1 VHAGSS
7 IMPGKVNPSLAECL
21 NMICFNMM
29 GNDVSVAM
37 AAQAGQFE
45 LNVMLPGMLKCVL
58 DSTDMLNNFLPIF
71 TSNMIDGLQ
80 ANRKKLESYIQKSPV
95 LVTLLNPYIG
105 YQKAAEVY
113 KESLSTN
120 KSIRE
125 VILSK
130 GLMTKE
136 DLDKALTI
144 DKLLGKNHE

>member
-1 VHAGSS
+1 
-7 IMPGKVNPSLAECL
+7 
-21 NMICFNMM
+21 
-29 GNDVSVAM
+29 
-37 AAQAGQFE
+37 
-45 LNVMLPGMLKCVL
+45 MLPGMLKCVL

-80 ANRKKLESYIQKSPV
+80 ANRKKSKSYIEKSPV

-113 KESLSTN
+113 KESLRTN

-130 GLMTKE
+130 GFMTKE

-144 DKLLGKNHE
+144 DNLLGKNHM